1 MYRLIGITGFVV
13 AGACA
18 MACGGRGSEATST
31 TALTS
36 ARSQTDD
43 RSFLDRISTAVCVH
57 EVECGRGQPTS
68 CIDAAR
74 ERTARELNSWTCD
87 EASARAAAEQCLAS
101 VRSQSCSVDLN
112 ARTNVCPLGTACT
125 KVDTLAPGEAAAEI
139 WRR

>member
-1 MYRLIGITGFVV
+1 MHRLIGITGFVI

-18 MACGGRGSEATST
+18 LACGGRGSEATST

-36 ARSQTDD
+36 ARAQADE
-43 RSFLDRISTAVCVH
+43 RSLEDRISTAVCVH
-57 EVECGRGQPTS
+57 EVECGRGQPAS

-74 ERTARELNSWTCD
+74 ERTARELSSWTCD
-87 EASARAAAEQCLAS
+87 DAAARASAEQCLAA

-112 ARTNVCPLGTACT
+112 ARTNICPLSTACS
-125 KVDTLAPGEAAAEI
+125 KVETIPPGAAAAEI